1 MIVDLLNTECHYPL
15 IKGEYFIYDNDAI
28 NNPDFVLEEKKWN
41 LKITNSSDTNVDF
54 FQNDGCLMTQNELKK
69 CDWITIFK
77 NIMYFV
83 EAKDVNKAS
92 RRKKQRIDAIEKFE
106 QTISYYTETY
116 PDIIN
121 MNFFVVMNFRSKIK
135 LTRASN
141 KAKESYFKEEFNADY
156 IETNYLEFK

>member
-1 MIVDLLNTECHYPL
+1 
-15 IKGEYFIYDNDAI
+15 
-28 NNPDFVLEEKKWN
+28 
-41 LKITNSSDTNVDF
+41 
-54 FQNDGCLMTQNELKK
+54 MTQNELKK

-77 NIMYFV
+77 NTMYFV